1 MGGTD
6 RTGGVG
12 RTDPTGG
19 VGGTNRTGGP
29 DGTDRPLTVVHVVVT
44 DGFAGV
50 ERYICQ
56 VAGALDGRGHRIH
69 TIGGDPA
76 RMRSEL
82 PDTVSNRPA
91 GHLVQAALALAT
103 SRDADL
109 VHLHMTAAEGAAWL
123 SRPMQRAPF
132 VATRHF
138 AADRGS
144 STAARILARV
154 TSRVISQD
162 IAISRFVAGS
172 ITSPSVVIPNGVP
185 DRPQA
190 PLESPTVVMLQRLDT
205 EKSPDVGIRAFALS
219 GLARAGW
226 RLVVAGQGTLR
237 PSLLQL
243 VDDLGMTGSVDL
255 VGHVAA
261 TDELLARSSILLA
274 PAPREPFGLSVVE
287 AMAHGVP
294 VVAADGGAHPET
306 VGDDGMLVPPGDPV
320 AMAGALRILGEDAG
334 LRHAMGDALR
344 RRQQSRFSLSRHV
357 DRLEQ
362 LYREVVVG
370 KVGQAGA
377 VDPEESVSPEQI
389 V

>member
-138 AADRGS
+138 AADRGR
-144 STAARILARV
+144 ARRP
-154 TSRVISQD
+154 
-162 IAISRFVAGS
+162 GS
-172 ITSPSVVIPNGVP
+172 
-185 DRPQA
+185 
-190 PLESPTVVMLQRLDT
+190 
-205 EKSPDVGIRAFALS
+205 
-219 GLARAGW
+219 W
-226 RLVVAGQGTLR
+226 
-237 PSLLQL
+237 
-243 VDDLGMTGSVDL
+243 
-255 VGHVAA
+255 
-261 TDELLARSSILLA
+261 
-274 PAPREPFGLSVVE
+274 
-287 AMAHGVP
+287 
-294 VVAADGGAHPET
+294 
-306 VGDDGMLVPPGDPV
+306 PG
-320 AMAGALRILGEDAG
+320 
-334 LRHAMGDALR
+334 
-344 RRQQSRFSLSRHV
+344 
-357 DRLEQ
+357 
-362 LYREVVVG
+362 
-370 KVGQAGA
+370 
-377 VDPEESVSPEQI
+377 
-389 V
+389 